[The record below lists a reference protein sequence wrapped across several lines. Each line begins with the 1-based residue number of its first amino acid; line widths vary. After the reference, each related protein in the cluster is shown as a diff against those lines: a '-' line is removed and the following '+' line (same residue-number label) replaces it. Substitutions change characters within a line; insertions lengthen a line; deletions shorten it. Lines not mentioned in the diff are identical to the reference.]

1 MLHTFSISVVLVTR
15 LFIFIQRIADV
26 SGFSWARYLSCRICL
41 NRVYNKRQEFSLHL
55 KILFSNVLETF
66 LPLPL
71 KVSFSKS
78 ASTTFRISCAKQF
91 YLLFRALLFSFTF
104 LTAATADKY
113 FSSIVSFTAVFMAVN
128 TGTSLSRSMTK
139 IEIFIEDANVTKS
152 DLQQGPLKEKRI
164 GNLKSRI

>member
-78 ASTTFRISCAKQF
+78 ASTTFRISCSKQC

-164 GNLKSRI
+164 GNLKSRN